1 MKISVAIA
9 TYNGEHFIERQLE
22 SIKCQTQLP
31 DEVIICDDCSQ
42 DGTVEIV
49 KNYIRKSKLLN
60 WKIEINR
67 TNLGYKK
74 NFFQL
79 LTKVTGDLIFLS
91 DQDDHWKPNKIEVM
105 AKTIQQN
112 PSLGTLNS
120 AISLIDQNS
129 QPVEVALKPNFY
141 NANFLHSTKPLQNLN
156 FFGLDNI
163 LQRNISPGCSMCITR
178 KICDDFILLYD
189 YSLPHDWF
197 LNLLSSIDNGCG
209 FLNEPLIDY
218 RIHSQNTLGLSVD
231 PGSAGK
237 IKIFENLR
245 KSKINEFSN
254 LIEAFGTIS
263 QYFSLSESR
272 KKHINDYLHA
282 RRGFYQQQN
291 LRALIQLRRFPEY
304 YQTATFKGRLW
315 DLLIAIHLK
324 NFFYKVMKHI

>member
-9 TYNGEHFIERQLE
+9 TYKGEHFIEKQLE
-22 SIKCQTQLP
+22 SIRCQSRLP

-42 DGTVEIV
+42 DHTVNIV
-49 KNYIRKSKLLN
+49 KNYIRRNNLLN
-60 WKIEINR
+60 WEIEVNQ

-91 DQDDHWKPNKIEVM
+91 DQDDQWESRKIETM
-105 AKTIQQN
+105 TKIMQQN

-120 AISLIDQNS
+120 AIRLIDQNS
-129 QPVEVALKPNFY
+129 QQVEIVLKPNFY
-141 NANFLHSTKPLQNLN
+141 NANFLHSTKQLQNLN
-156 FFGLDNI
+156 FFGLDEI

-178 KICDDFILLYD
+178 KICNDFILLYD

-209 FLNEPLIDY
+209 FFNKPLIDY

-231 PGSAGK
+231 PGSVGK
-237 IKIFENLR
+237 IKAFENAR
-245 KSKINEFSN
+245 KNKINEFSN
-254 LIEAFGTIS
+254 LIKAFNTIS
-263 QYFSLSESR
+263 QHFSLSEDK
-272 KKHINDYLHA
+272 KKHIKSYLHA
-282 RRGFYQQQN
+282 RLRFYKQQN
-291 LRALIQLRRFPEY
+291 FHALIELRRFSEY

-315 DLLIAIHLK
+315 DLLIALHLK
-324 NFFYKVMKHI
+324 SFFYKIIR